1 MIPWCFR
8 YRGVLCCVEERFETG
23 YESASCYSLLSTT
36 FSVHCLVLCQYITK
50 FANVL
55 HVLFC
60 PVCLHSHHWCVL
72 LPVMV
77 WLPNTIQLLDVTHSG
92 AAPRIL
98 KWGGQDRIRERS
110 ERKKIFVPP
119 LFQLWGY
126 TQANIS
132 TIQYNTVLYCTLNTR
147 VFKFNVQP
155 KADGSQLNLPRGSL
169 VYHTDVL

>member
-8 YRGVLCCVEERFETG
+8 YRGVLCYVEERFETG

-60 PVCLHSHHWCVL
+60 PVCLHSRHWCVL

-77 WLPNTIQLLDVTHSG
+77 WLRNTIQLLDVTHSTHYCHVNRLTG
-92 AAPRIL
+92 HFLTSLAVNCHYAIVRVRWFPCGTYVNFYGLAR
-98 KWGGQDRIRERS
+98 
-110 ERKKIFVPP
+110 V
-119 LFQLWGY
+119 
-126 TQANIS
+126 A
-132 TIQYNTVLYCTLNTR
+132 IQGLTWVN
-147 VFKFNVQP
+147 F
-155 KADGSQLNLPRGSL
+155 
-169 VYHTDVL
+169 